1 MTEEAAATPQA
12 AEAKGKRGVGRTQG
26 LGAAARTLQWDPGLP
41 ASGTRLPRGPGAQR
55 RPPGAGTRSPR
66 AGDSGPGCKAISG
79 GADAVG
85 HRKQMGRWRPW
96 PSSHF
101 AVSEGAAG
109 RAELGCAELGAQLHG
124 AGCRAGRGA
133 GCRAGRGAG
142 RRAGR
147 GAGRRAG
154 RQHTCHL
161 RPEGTGER
169 QPQWGAAGGRGQQKK
184 LPRLQ
189 STCFWFFH
197 SFPQLALTSTWLHV
211 HRNFLEKKFVT

>member
-26 LGAAARTLQWDPGLP
+26 LRAAARTLQWDPGLP

-66 AGDSGPGCKAISG
+66 AGDSGPGCEAISG

-85 HRKQMGRWRPW
+85 HRKRMGRWRPW

-124 AGCRAGRGA
+124 AGRRAERSGAPGQARSGAQGRAPAHVPSAAGRHRREA
-133 GCRAGRGAG
+133 AAVGCG
-142 RRAGR
+142 RR
-147 GAGRRAG
+147 
-154 RQHTCHL
+154 
-161 RPEGTGER
+161 P
-169 QPQWGAAGGRGQQKK
+169 GAAEEAAPFAVDMF
-184 LPRLQ
+184 LVFPFF
-189 STCFWFFH
+189 STTSAHQHMAPC
-197 SFPQLALTSTWLHV
+197 SPKFP
-211 HRNFLEKKFVT
+211 

>member
-26 LGAAARTLQWDPGLP
+26 LRAAARTLQWDPGLP

-66 AGDSGPGCKAISG
+66 AGDSGPGCEAISG

-85 HRKQMGRWRPW
+85 HRKRMGRWRPW

-124 AGCRAGRGA
+124 AGRRAERSGAQGRARSGAQARAPAHVPSAAGRHRREA
-133 GCRAGRGAG
+133 AAVGCG
-142 RRAGR
+142 RR
-147 GAGRRAG
+147 
-154 RQHTCHL
+154 
-161 RPEGTGER
+161 P
-169 QPQWGAAGGRGQQKK
+169 GAAEEAAPFAVDMF
-184 LPRLQ
+184 LVFPFF
-189 STCFWFFH
+189 STTSAHQHMAPC
-197 SFPQLALTSTWLHV
+197 SPKFP
-211 HRNFLEKKFVT
+211 

>member
-12 AEAKGKRGVGRTQG
+12 AETKGKRGVGRTQG
-26 LGAAARTLQWDPGLP
+26 LGAVARTLQWDPGLP

-66 AGDSGPGCKAISG
+66 AGDSGPGCEAISG

-85 HRKQMGRWRPW
+85 HRKRMGRWRPW

-124 AGCRAGRGA
+124 AGRRAERSGAPGRTRSGAQGRARSGAQSRAPAHVPSAAGRHRREA
-133 GCRAGRGAG
+133 AAVGCG
-142 RRAGR
+142 RR
-147 GAGRRAG
+147 
-154 RQHTCHL
+154 
-161 RPEGTGER
+161 P
-169 QPQWGAAGGRGQQKK
+169 GAAEEAAPFAVDMF
-184 LPRLQ
+184 LVFPFF
-189 STCFWFFH
+189 STTSAHQHMAPC
-197 SFPQLALTSTWLHV
+197 SPKFP
-211 HRNFLEKKFVT
+211 

>member
-26 LGAAARTLQWDPGLP
+26 LRAAARTLQWDPGLP

-66 AGDSGPGCKAISG
+66 AGDSGPGCEAISG

-85 HRKQMGRWRPW
+85 HRKRMGRWRPW

-133 GCRAGRGAG
+133 GRRAGRGAG

-147 GAGRRAG
+147 GAHVPSAAGRHRREAAAVGCGRR
-154 RQHTCHL
+154 
-161 RPEGTGER
+161 P
-169 QPQWGAAGGRGQQKK
+169 GAAEEAAPFAVDMF
-184 LPRLQ
+184 LVFPFF
-189 STCFWFFH
+189 STTSAHQHMAPC
-197 SFPQLALTSTWLHV
+197 SPKFP
-211 HRNFLEKKFVT
+211 

>member
-66 AGDSGPGCKAISG
+66 AGDSGPGCEAISG

-124 AGCRAGRGA
+124 AGCRAGR
-133 GCRAGRGAG
+133 RVG

-169 QPQWGAAGGRGQQKK
+169 RPQWGAAGGRGQLKK
-184 LPRLQ
+184 LLGLQ

-197 SFPQLALTSTWLHV
+197 SFPQLALTSTWLRV
-211 HRNFLEKKFVT
+211 HRHFLEKNICHLAAYER

>member
-26 LGAAARTLQWDPGLP
+26 LRAAARTLQWDPGLP

-66 AGDSGPGCKAISG
+66 AGDSGPGCEAISG

-85 HRKQMGRWRPW
+85 HRKRMGRWRPW

-109 RAELGCAELGAQLHG
+109 RAELECAELGAQLH
-124 AGCRAGRGA
+124 
-133 GCRAGRGAG
+133 GAG

-169 QPQWGAAGGRGQQKK
+169 RPQWGAAGGRGQQKR

-197 SFPQLALTSTWLHV
+197 SFPQLALTSTWLRV
-211 HRNFLEKKFVT
+211 HRNFLEKNICHLAAYER